1 MERRLCGEDEYPVPL
16 LSIAGHGLPGARRS
30 FPSGTLDDEAWSTL
44 LAAAVENRVTGLLH
58 IATGDEVLPATATQR
73 QQARAAHRRMQL
85 RVLGLEHHLA
95 DVVDVLEEGGVDA
108 RILKGSAVAHLDY
121 ANPAIRSFIDLD
133 VLVRGADFD
142 RSVELLTRA
151 GFRRTLAEPRPGFD
165 RRFDKGTTLVAPAG
179 FELDLHRTF
188 VLGPWGAAMD
198 PDQLWDEGEP
208 VRIGAR
214 TFRALRR
221 THRFLHACYH
231 AALGNW
237 PLRLASL
244 RDVAEQLRAGQDEC
258 EVLEVASA
266 WRAQALVAAAV
277 ADSRRLLGTSA
288 ADALTEWAARYR
300 PTYGR
305 SHGWRFTRGRTRH
318 SPLRHSRRFPCSA
331 GLTASRT
338 SARCCAPPP
347 LTPRAGTGRPGSG
360 WRTPSGRFVRALGA
374 RDAERRIDEPR
385 ATPRSEAGL
394 AAAGVRVPRWS
405 VHPRCTDR

>member
-198 PDQLWDEGEP
+198 PDQLWDEKASPCGSAP
-208 VRIGAR
+208 AHSVRCVAPIGSCTPATTRRSATGRSGWLRCAYPGAAARGPGRVRGSLGRFGMEGAGAR
-214 TFRALRR
+214 RRSGRRQQKAARNLGSGRA
-221 THRFLHACYH
+221 HGMGG
-231 AALGNW
+231 ALPTQRPGG
-237 PLRLASL
+237 RMAGASHE
-244 RDVAEQLRAGQDEC
+244 DGQDIRRSGTRD
-258 EVLEVASA
+258 AS
-266 WRAQALVAAAV
+266 RA
-277 ADSRRLLGTSA
+277 RLG
-288 ADALTEWAARYR
+288 
-300 PTYGR
+300 P
-305 SHGWRFTRGRTRH
+305 
-318 SPLRHSRRFPCSA
+318 
-331 GLTASRT
+331 TASRT

-347 LTPRAGTGRPGSG
+347 PTPRAGTGRPGSG
-360 WRTPSGRFVRALGA
+360 W
-374 RDAERRIDEPR
+374 
-385 ATPRSEAGL
+385 
-394 AAAGVRVPRWS
+394 
-405 VHPRCTDR
+405 